1 MIIMGAFGTTSS
13 SLQFVGQIPLA
24 LLIRPLYET
33 GWCNL
38 IRDVFS
44 DAKNYE
50 ECGNISTCFPFF
62 NVCDTKIKAGEKL
75 HKKYTKKKKDTFSV
89 WKLFILHVKP
99 PQNSQ
104 QEPEEGMW
112 SFLGKVFLG
121 HKRWECV
128 LGWAATQSW
137 LSPWVKLSICWSG
150 RACAELY
157 KQSGWI
163 RGQSWGHRLAAD
175 PSLISLLSD
184 LYLINTLPSAKVS
197 NTCAEHG
204 APVWGQ
210 PAHVLLLRF
219 NRFKHF
225 NWNSSSKLTDM
236 MLKYAKNKQPKKQKQ
251 TPAQLGCLLVSVK
264 GGVTPTPPGTLHIS
278 QHADSSALT

>member
-1 MIIMGAFGTTSS
+1 
-13 SLQFVGQIPLA
+13 
-24 LLIRPLYET
+24 
-33 GWCNL
+33 
-38 IRDVFS
+38 
-44 DAKNYE
+44 
-50 ECGNISTCFPFF
+50 
-62 NVCDTKIKAGEKL
+62 
-75 HKKYTKKKKDTFSV
+75 
-89 WKLFILHVKP
+89 
-99 PQNSQ
+99 
-104 QEPEEGMW
+104 MW

-128 LGWAATQSW
+128 LGWAAIRSW

-264 GGVTPTPPGTLHIS
+264 GGVTRPPRGRCTFPSMLTAVCSPKLCWWKGRGYGGAAEGHIHLVCYPPPPPPS
-278 QHADSSALT
+278 PALRLQHCSVMELWGSNSRSGRICLGCKKKKKGVTKQCVLCQNEREKSWRKQNLCWREAVCP